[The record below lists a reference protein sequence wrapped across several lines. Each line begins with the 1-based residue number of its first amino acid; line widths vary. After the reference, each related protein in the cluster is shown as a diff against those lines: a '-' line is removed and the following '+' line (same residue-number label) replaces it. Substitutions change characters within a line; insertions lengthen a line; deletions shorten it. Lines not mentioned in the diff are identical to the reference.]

1 MATKQALNLVQGK
14 TLSLVIRWE
23 TTPVVS
29 KAITAI
35 SLATGFPRLTVTS
48 HGCPDGWRGYVTS
61 VQGMKQIN
69 AENPDKPRT
78 KDYHEATVIDANII
92 EFNGWNPVDES
103 GRDWSAYTSG
113 GFFKYNTP
121 KSLANKTIR
130 VKIKDKVGG
139 TVLLSTEVAD
149 TPLDLIVAT
158 ADDALKAITVEIAAT
173 TTEDLTWDTG
183 VWEVEAEDSV
193 TAQVDSIIA
202 PSPVTVGDEV
212 VTP

>member
-1 MATKQALNLVQGK
+1 MAPKQTLNIVRGK
-14 TLSLVIRWE
+14 TLSLAIRWE

-35 SLATGFPRLTVTS
+35 SIATGFPRITAVG
-48 HGCPDGWRGYVTS
+48 HGAKDGWRGYVTS

-69 AENPDKPRT
+69 TENPERPS
-78 KDYHEATVIDANII
+78 YHEATVIDADTV
-92 EFNGWNPVDES
+92 EFNGWNPVDDS

-139 TVLLSTEVAD
+139 TVLLSTEAGD
-149 TPLDLIVAT
+149 TPLNLITAT
-158 ADDALKAITVEIAAT
+158 ADDATKTITISIVPT
-173 TTEDLTWDTG
+173 TTEALTWDKG

-193 TAQVDSIIA
+193 IGSVDSVIA
-202 PSPVTVGDEV
+202 LSPVLVGDEV